1 MTLFALTGGAE
12 WIIIGMFLF
21 VYAAA
26 FYVLFRS
33 IWGRM
38 DIEANTK
45 LLWTIFFVVAPVI
58 ALLVYALF
66 GRKQMAKL

>member
-1 MTLFALTGGAE
+1 
-12 WIIIGMFLF
+12 MFPF

-58 ALLVYALF
+58 ALLVYALS
-66 GRKQMAKL
+66 GASHLANAEANIVSNN